1 MATPKE
7 KQKFQPLKTGSIHVA
22 LGKFIQSFRKAGDGS
37 RYVFRKTELSYLSA
51 VKAKVKGHPDYK
63 GCGDNEI
70 RELAE
75 NLTDEKQMEEYF
87 SHLLNIDDHLQE
99 VEREAGQELTSTYER
114 QVADKRASTRLEEA
128 ASFQIYLILTPL
140 QNGANRIIS
149 KFSTALALEYGPL
162 HASLIVD
169 DTVLEWNTSN
179 LIIPH
184 YTTPCTPVMKMSIE
198 PSRMQESDLGSGTQ
212 ALETSVHTLPAS
224 PDVPRKK
231 KLCDEI
237 DLVFDITASKH
248 AIISKLIAVAVDYN
262 RYHFYNV
269 FSRNSQNFV
278 RDAMAKIGV
287 TDLPQLGGGQLKEYF
302 ERVKKAKHIK
312 LDFETHQMLDD
323 HIAQNTSADMSVGDL
338 EFLLCQYFQFHTLSV
353 MNCEDQSKW
362 ECEEPNCRMA
372 ELESCIDKK
381 ALLLSRF
388 KHE

>member
-7 KQKFQPLKTGSIHVA
+7 KQKFKPLKACSIAV
-22 LGKFIQSFRKAGDGS
+22 GKSIQSLRRAEDGS
-37 RYVFRKTELSYLSA
+37 RCGLKKKEPSYLSG

-63 GCGDNEI
+63 GRGDNEI

-75 NLTDEKQMEEYF
+75 NLTDENKMEEYF
-87 SHLLNIDDHLQE
+87 SHILNIDGHLQE
-99 VEREAGQELTSTYER
+99 VEREASQEFTSTYER
-114 QVADKRASTRLEEA
+114 QAADKRASTRLGEA
-128 ASFQIYLILTPL
+128 ADFQVHLILTPL

-169 DTVLEWNTSN
+169 DTVLEWNTSS

-184 YTTPCTPVMKMSIE
+184 YTTPCTPVMKMCIE
-198 PSRMQESDLGSGTQ
+198 PSRMPESDLGSGTQ
-212 ALETSVHTLPAS
+212 ILETSVHTLPAS
-224 PDVPRKK
+224 PDVPQKK
-231 KLCDEI
+231 KLCNEI
-237 DLVFDITASKH
+237 DLAFDITASKH

-262 RYHFYNV
+262 RYKIYNV
-269 FSRNSQNFV
+269 FTRNCQNFV

-287 TDLPQLGGGQLKEYF
+287 TELPQLGGGQLKEYF

-323 HIAQNTSADMSVGDL
+323 HVAQNTSADMSVGDL

-353 MNCEDQSKW
+353 MNCDNQSKW
-362 ECEEPNCRMA
+362 ECEEPNCKMA

-381 ALLLSRF
+381 ALQLSCF

>member
-7 KQKFQPLKTGSIHVA
+7 KQKFKPFKAGSIA
-22 LGKFIQSFRKAGDGS
+22 LGKSIQSSLRAGDGS
-37 RYVFRKTELSYLSA
+37 RYGFRKTEPSYLSC
-51 VKAKVKGHPDYK
+51 VKAKVKGHPGYK
-63 GCGDNEI
+63 DCGDNEI
-70 RELAE
+70 RDLAE
-75 NLTDEKQMEEYF
+75 KLADEKQMEEYF

-99 VEREAGQELTSTYER
+99 VECEARQEFTNTYER
-114 QVADKRASTRLEEA
+114 QAADKRASKRVEEA
-128 ASFQIYLILTPL
+128 GSFQLHLILTPL

-149 KFSTALALEYGPL
+149 KFSSALALEYGPL

-169 DTVLEWNTSN
+169 DTVLEWNTSS

-184 YTTPCTPVMKMSIE
+184 YTTPRTPVMKMAIE
-198 PSRMQESDLGSGTQ
+198 PSRMQESDSGSGTQ

-248 AIISKLIAVAVDYN
+248 AIISKLIAVAVNYN
-262 RYHFYNV
+262 RFNFYNV
-269 FSRNSQNFV
+269 FTRNCQNFV

-287 TDLPQLGGGQLKEYF
+287 TDLPQLGGGQLREYF
-302 ERVKKAKHIK
+302 EGVKKAKHIK

-323 HIAQNTSADMSVGDL
+323 HVAKNTTADMSVGDL

-353 MNCEDQSKW
+353 MNCDDQSKW
-362 ECEEPNCRMA
+362 ECEESNCRM
-372 ELESCIDKK
+372 EDLESCIDKK
-381 ALLLSRF
+381 GPLLGRF